1 MSEPIKSNKVDP
13 TPPIEPTRNDPTPER
28 RVGDA
33 RFLPVVIAAGV
44 VIVVILIAAVLI
56 LHGKNKEVVPDKG
69 PHPATSQIVMPYDRV
84 DA

>member
-1 MSEPIKSNKVDP
+1 MSEPIKTNQVDP

-44 VIVVILIAAVLI
+44 AIVVILIAAVLI
-56 LHGKNKEVVPDKG
+56 LHGKNKEVVPAKG
-69 PHPATSQIVMPYDRV
+69 PHPATSQIAMPCDRFV
-84 DA
+84 A

>member
-1 MSEPIKSNKVDP
+1 MSEPIKTNKVDP

-44 VIVVILIAAVLI
+44 ALVVILIAALLI
-56 LHGKNKEVVPDKG
+56 IRGKNKEVVPDKG
-69 PHPATSQIVMPYDRV
+69 PHPATSQIVLPYDRV
-84 DA
+84 CA